1 MFHNISAKSTPN
13 GSTLSPDGEAR
24 APKYACAM
32 IVVALVS
39 TVLVTGT
46 LHASLSAKPVGAG
59 VVAGLVLLS
68 LLLAFCVHV
77 LRELRESAAQTMGRA
92 RGAVSATD
100 ALAAADTAARHA
112 A

>member
-1 MFHNISAKSTPN
+1 MFLDISAKSTPN
-13 GSTLSPDGEAR
+13 GSVLSPEGEKR
-24 APKYACAM
+24 APKHICAM
-32 IVVALVS
+32 IVVALVG

-46 LHASLSAKPVGAG
+46 LHASLSTKPVGAG

-77 LRELRESAAQTMGRA
+77 LRELREDATRAIRRPHSAI
-92 RGAVSATD
+92 GATNALTAD
-100 ALAAADTAARHA
+100 AAARHA